1 MSLLIFPP
9 RKPDE
14 GHRGYRLRL
23 TEANMLPPSL
33 TGLVDLELAA
43 AGCHVASDV
52 GEGIWVQQRARYCPY
67 CLSREG
73 YWRLGWELLYAD
85 ACSSCGRWL
94 VDTCGACGDG
104 LGWRRE
110 SLMRC
115 TCGAH
120 LCDEITAEA
129 PPAVARLSRSLEQR
143 AVASSKV
150 DIQWLSAMSPHQC
163 MRLVRLIGSYGTLSG
178 QRKPQKVTAGL
189 LTASWPIT
197 SYAAEVLCNWPAAFH
212 VLLDKLRAEAPSHDQ
227 GRMGR
232 SFGGFYRALYVALRD
247 PAFDWVR
254 DTFED
259 YVADH
264 WTGSIGRRNRRLP
277 ESILGRINWM
287 PSQAA
292 AKQLGVSVRRLEQLI
307 AAGQIVAEQRTTQS
321 GRRYQVV
328 RRSDVSAAQ
337 VGSVAE
343 LTLAQ
348 AASALGLKRQRLARL
363 LPVVCPA
370 ATKVADRGAA
380 WAIPRAW
387 VQSWV
392 SSVLD
397 LPIQTVDPLTHV
409 TLDQVLRFWVASD
422 GDLARLLLDIKSGE
436 LRPTG
441 RVVAHEGLPSLVFS
455 RADAMR
461 YAAKGDRAPRTWFTV
476 QDVAEQLEV
485 KQQVAYDLARIG
497 LLSTHL
503 RQLGRRQVHCVEG
516 LELEAFRKT
525 YVFAREI
532 AKMVGR
538 SPRAVVSA
546 IECAGIQPAAG
557 PRVNGCRQVVF
568 ARAAIEALGNDG
580 LFALS
585 NHSKELVVTSLCSPR

>member
-1 MSLLIFPP
+1 
-9 RKPDE
+9 
-14 GHRGYRLRL
+14 
-23 TEANMLPPSL
+23 
-33 TGLVDLELAA
+33 
-43 AGCHVASDV
+43 
-52 GEGIWVQQRARYCPY
+52 
-67 CLSREG
+67 
-73 YWRLGWELLYAD
+73 
-85 ACSSCGRWL
+85 
-94 VDTCGACGDG
+94 
-104 LGWRRE
+104 
-110 SLMRC
+110 
-115 TCGAH
+115 
-120 LCDEITAEA
+120 
-129 PPAVARLSRSLEQR
+129 
-143 AVASSKV
+143 
-150 DIQWLSAMSPHQC
+150 
-163 MRLVRLIGSYGTLSG
+163 
-178 QRKPQKVTAGL
+178 
-189 LTASWPIT
+189 
-197 SYAAEVLCNWPAAFH
+197 
-212 VLLDKLRAEAPSHDQ
+212 
-227 GRMGR
+227 MGR

-247 PAFDWVR
+247 PAFDWAR

-259 YVADH
+259 YVADR

-287 PSQAA
+287 PSLAA
-292 AKQLGVSVRRLEQLI
+292 AKQLGVSVRRLAQLI

-328 RRSDVSAAQ
+328 RRSDVSAVQ

-397 LPIQTVDPLTHV
+397 LPIQTVDPLTHI
-409 TLDQVLRFWVASD
+409 TLDQALRFWVASD
-422 GDLARLLLDIKSGE
+422 ADLARLLLDIKSGE

-476 QDVAEQLEV
+476 QDAAEQLEI

-516 LELEAFRKT
+516 RELEAFQKT
-525 YVFAREI
+525 YVFARDI
-532 AKMVGR
+532 ANTVGR

-546 IECAGIQPAAG
+546 FECAGIQPVAG
-557 PRVNGCRQVVF
+557 PKVNGCRQVVF
-568 ARAAIEALGNDG
+568 ARAAIEALGNHE

-585 NHSKELVVTSLCSPR
+585 NHSKGLAPDRHLPAATWK